1 MSVRS
6 RRGRRGRWSGVRHE
20 DGLRRA
26 DPALGERT
34 EQTGFGPTE
43 LIPAATAT
51 LPSGRARGEDEAGRS
66 QLAVF
71 RRRFL
76 RHRLALVG
84 LGILVAV
91 AVVCFGA
98 SWFAPYDPRAQDLAL
113 GPVGPSASHWFG
125 TDELGRDQLSRLL
138 YAGRISLG
146 IGFAV
151 ALVSTLGGTAVGALA
166 GYFGR
171 ATDRTLMWVT
181 DLFLIVPELAI
192 LAIALQYFGQA
203 NWTIM
208 AVLAGLFWMYA
219 ARVVRAQVLALK
231 EQEYIEAARA
241 AGASPLRIIVRHI
254 LPNAIGPIIVTA
266 TLAVAGAIIAESTLS
281 FLGFGV
287 QPPDTSWGNMLADA
301 EGAIGTDQA
310 YLLYFPGAAIF
321 VTVLAVSF
329 LGDGLRDA
337 FDPRSGRR

>member
-1 MSVRS
+1 VSPDD
-6 RRGRRGRWSGVRHE
+6 E
-20 DGLRRA
+20 LRRA
-26 DPALGERT
+26 DPALGDRT

-51 LPSGRARGEDEAGRS
+51 LESDREPDGRGRGTGRS
-66 QLAVF
+66 QLARF

-76 RHRLALVG
+76 RHRLAVTAVVVLVG
-84 LGILVAV
+84 L

-98 SWFAPYDPRAQDLAL
+98 SWFAPYDPKTQDLLL
-113 GPVGPSASHWFG
+113 GPVGPSGSHWFG
-125 TDELGRDQLSRLL
+125 TDDLGRDQLSRLL

-151 ALVSTLGGTAVGALA
+151 ALLSTLLGTVVGALA

-181 DLFLIVPELAI
+181 DLFLVVPELAI
-192 LAIALQYFGQA
+192 LAMALKYFGQA

-231 EQEYIEAARA
+231 EHEFIEAARA
-241 AGASPLRIIVRHI
+241 AGASPLRIVVRHI

-287 QPPDTSWGNMLADA
+287 QPPDTSWGNMLANA
-301 EGAIGTDQA
+301 EGSIGTDQA
-310 YLLYFPGAAIF
+310 YLLYFPGLAILL
-321 VTVLAVSF
+321 TVLAVNF